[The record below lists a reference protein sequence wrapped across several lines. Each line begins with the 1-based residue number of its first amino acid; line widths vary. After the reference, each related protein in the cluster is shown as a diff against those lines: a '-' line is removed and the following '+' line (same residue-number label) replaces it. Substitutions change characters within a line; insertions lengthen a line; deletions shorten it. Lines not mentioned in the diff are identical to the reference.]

1 MALTETPLLHGR
13 LATQVGRPR
22 RRRRRRIR
30 GRSHSQA
37 TGVVSLAIFP
47 RLSTRGRR
55 RSGVVRCDAGV
66 ETRVQAVAK
75 AIFECFL
82 LRN

>member
-1 MALTETPLLHGR
+1 M
-13 LATQVGRPR
+13 
-22 RRRRRRIR
+22 
-30 GRSHSQA
+30 
-37 TGVVSLAIFP
+37 AIFP

-55 RSGVVRCDAGV
+55 RSGVVRCDTGV